1 MAENAD
7 NMDISDSTT
16 NSMNTKSTLKS
27 SNVTTLPEWV
37 SDKVIINTYIAIGVS
52 ILIAIVGLAN
62 FVWLQCK
69 FPKRFVFKVLQMDCL
84 VCSVSQ
90 AGNISFLLSSVAE
103 EPNAIVCANAAALN
117 AICVYHFIW
126 SGLSIAIAR

>member
-7 NMDISDSTT
+7 NMDISDNTT
-16 NSMNTKSTLKS
+16 NSMNTKS

-37 SDKVIINTYIAIGVS
+37 SDEVIINTYIAIGVS

-62 FVWLQCK
+62 FVWLQYK
-69 FPKRFVFKVLQMDCL
+69 FPRRFVFKVLQMDCL

-90 AGNISFLLSSVAE
+90 AGFIGILLSSIAE
-103 EPNAIVCANAAALN
+103 EPNSIVCANAAVLN
-117 AICVYHFIW
+117 SICNYHFIW

>member
-7 NMDISDSTT
+7 NMDISDNTT
-16 NSMNTKSTLKS
+16 NSMNTKS

-69 FPKRFVFKVLQMDCL
+69 LPRRFVFTVLQMDCL

-90 AGNISFLLSSVAE
+90 AGNISFLLSSIAE
-103 EPNAIVCANAAALN
+103 EPNTIICANAAALN
-117 AICVYHFIW
+117 TICLLHFIW